1 MIDSLLSIGFKNISL
16 KRPSNFGGRCFF
28 IIMASGFNRNIFVV
42 LLSTLKLVLLVFFI
56 QVLFIRGVIV
66 IDCPRGSGIPMP
78 GFLSVVQK
86 REIAD
91 KNALLTSC

>member
-42 LLSTLKLVLLVFFI
+42 LLSTLKPVPLGFSGTMSCLVFLYKFY
-56 QVLFIRGVIV
+56 LFGV
-66 IDCPRGSGIPMP
+66 
-78 GFLSVVQK
+78 
-86 REIAD
+86 
-91 KNALLTSC
+91 